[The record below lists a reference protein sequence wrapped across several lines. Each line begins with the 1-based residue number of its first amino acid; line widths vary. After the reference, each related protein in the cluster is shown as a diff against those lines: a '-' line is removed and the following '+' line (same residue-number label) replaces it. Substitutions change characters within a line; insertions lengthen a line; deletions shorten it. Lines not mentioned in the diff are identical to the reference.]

1 MQELSKT
8 GSISFLTPILLFLS
22 SSGKLCT
29 MPKRTYQPK
38 SDKRQKKHGFLVR
51 MATHDGANVIKRRRA
66 HGRAKLSI

>member
-1 MQELSKT
+1 
-8 GSISFLTPILLFLS
+8 
-22 SSGKLCT
+22 